1 MQARREAQEIESM
14 PENMPEGWARCSD
27 GHPVLAAGESSLPKT
42 PWILPAQQS
51 VAYTNQARNFSRNSF
66 SLYRCLRAE
75 MEGSPGTCIPE

>member
-51 VAYTNQARNFSRNSF
+51 VAYTNQARRFQQEFFQPVQMLESRN
-66 SLYRCLRAE
+66 
-75 MEGSPGTCIPE
+75 GSVTWDMHS